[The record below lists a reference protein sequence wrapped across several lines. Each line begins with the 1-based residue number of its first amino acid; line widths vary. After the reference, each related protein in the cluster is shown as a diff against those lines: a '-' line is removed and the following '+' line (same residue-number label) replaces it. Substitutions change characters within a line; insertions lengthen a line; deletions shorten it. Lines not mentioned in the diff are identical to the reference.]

1 MISLNIT
8 PPTETKA
15 PNPSIYD
22 AYNHFMQGETAI
34 GRATLAAYYRN
45 GIDNPRAT
53 LYEAAIE
60 RKNIN
65 QIAQLNMM
73 ILPDT
78 YKSNLKQNHYAAMK
92 EINFPQHPMVLNAKK
107 ALNEN
112 FDRLYPSKKSKKFTK
127 FVIGKTILPALNKFR
142 CLLGL
147 VK

>member
-1 MISLNIT
+1 MISITKIT
-8 PPTETKA
+8 PPADIKVQQ
-15 PNPSIYD
+15 PNIYD

-78 YKSNLKQNHYAAMK
+78 YKSNLKRNHYAAMK
-92 EINFPQHPMVLNAKK
+92 EINFHYLNQSTLYLSDHAQNFVLKLELLFYQPK
-107 ALNEN
+107 LPN
-112 FDRLYPSKKSKKFTK
+112 FFLSPY
-127 FVIGKTILPALNKFR
+127 
-142 CLLGL
+142 LLISAYNL
-147 VK
+147 FC

>member
-1 MISLNIT
+1 MISIKIT
-8 PPTETKA
+8 PPADIKVPQ
-15 PNPSIYD
+15 PNIYD

-78 YKSNLKQNHYAAMK
+78 
-92 EINFPQHPMVLNAKK
+92 
-107 ALNEN
+107 
-112 FDRLYPSKKSKKFTK
+112 
-127 FVIGKTILPALNKFR
+127 
-142 CLLGL
+142 
-147 VK
+147 